1 MNIIQLSEQL
11 KDVPD
16 NFLLTEVQNPTGS
29 YPAYLVV
36 SELTRRKRMRSSA
49 VEEPPQTTVAED
61 LVSPQQPMQP
71 AGLGALAQPG
81 EMAAQDA
88 GAMEPPPPDPMGLGM
103 PMGMPMEQPQ
113 MMAGGGLVAFR
124 DGGDVIR
131 AQSGMFIDPTQDA
144 TTFEDEFER
153 YRPRGLSRLIGG
165 PQGIGAGNVRYQL
178 GQLGYSR
185 AEIDQMDPGMQRM
198 IVARAQ
204 IPEDSP
210 AAPVAPPVAP
220 PVAAPA
226 APAPSIDETLVQER
240 ATPRGT
246 DFNSRIM
253 QMISGGSAPT
263 AAPDRAAG
271 LSGLS
276 EALPDTATP
285 LMQQIIDEQRAG
297 MEGRRGSN
305 LNMALMQAG
314 LGMMASPATS
324 GIQGVAEGGLS
335 GLKAYREGM
344 ADIQKSE
351 QLMQASQLELAKAQD
366 ARSRGLFDLQLKSE
380 ANAAQLAQQARTSQ
394 LQGAQILA
402 TLEAA
407 NIRSTRGLG
416 DVTPSPSEMKAAEDL
431 ADKRIMELVT
441 QGQIKPASPQ
451 AATMKQQLVQ
461 QYLAQSGKVYMPM
474 STSAGPQQF
483 DFNAL
488 MGQ

>member
-36 SELTRRKRMRSSA
+36 SELTRRKRMREGA
-49 VEEPPQTTVAED
+49 VKEAPQTTVVED
-61 LVSPQQPMQP
+61 LTTPQQPMQQPMQP

-81 EMAAQDA
+81 EMAAQDV
-88 GAMEPPPPDPMGLGM
+88 GVMEAPDPMGLGM
-103 PMGMPMEQPQ
+103 PMDMPMEQPQ

-131 AQSGMFIDPTQDA
+131 AQSGMFVDPTQDA
-144 TTFEDEFER
+144 TTFEEEFER
-153 YRPRGLSRLIGG
+153 YRPTGLSRLIGG
-165 PQGIGAGNVRYQL
+165 PQGIGASNVRYQL

-210 AAPVAPPVAP
+210 AAPAPVVAAAPP
-220 PVAAPA
+220 AA
-226 APAPSIDETLVQER
+226 APSIDETLLQER
-240 ATPRGT
+240 TTPRGSGS
-246 DFNSRIM
+246 DSRIM
-253 QMISGGSAPT
+253 QMISGGPAPT
-263 AAPDRAAG
+263 ASSDRAAG
-271 LSGLS
+271 IKELG
-276 EALPDTATP
+276 EMLPDTATP
-285 LMQQIIDEQRAG
+285 LMQKIIDEQRAG
-297 MEGRRGSN
+297 MAGRRESN
-305 LNMALMQAG
+305 LNMALIQAG

-344 ADIQKSE
+344 SEIQKSE

-366 ARSRGLFDLQLKSE
+366 ARSRGLFDLQLKME
-380 ANAAQLAQQARTSQ
+380 QNAAQLAHQARVAE

-407 NIRSTRGLG
+407 RIRSETTQTPKFASEP
-416 DVTPSPSEMKAAEDL
+416 DVERVKSAIRQRMILENKDLKVGTPEFNQRLEQETQRYFMGKNQLYSPM
-431 ADKRIMELVT
+431 
-441 QGQIKPASPQ
+441 ASQ
-451 AATMKQQLVQ
+451 A
-461 QYLAQSGKVYMPM
+461 
-474 STSAGPQQF
+474 QQF
-483 DFNAL
+483 NFADL
-488 MGQ
+488 MAQP

>member
-29 YPAYLVV
+29 YPSYLVV
-36 SELTRRKRMRSSA
+36 TELTRRKRMRSSA

-88 GAMEPPPPDPMGLGM
+88 GAMEPPPDPMGLGM

-210 AAPVAPPVAP
+210 AAPVAPPVAAP
-220 PVAAPA
+220 APA

-246 DFNSRIM
+246 DFNSRIL
-253 QMISGGSAPT
+253 QMISAGTAPT
-263 AAPDRAAG
+263 PAPDRAAG
-271 LSGLS
+271 LRGLS
-276 EALPDTATP
+276 EALPDTASP

-380 ANAAQLAQQARTSQ
+380 ANAAQLAEQGRTAQ
-394 LQGAQILA
+394 RQGAQILA

>member
-36 SELTRRKRMRSSA
+36 SELTRRKRMREGA
-49 VEEPPQTTVAED
+49 VKEAPQTTVVED
-61 LVSPQQPMQP
+61 LTTPQQPMQQPMQP

-81 EMAAQDA
+81 EMAAQDV
-88 GAMEPPPPDPMGLGM
+88 GVMEAPDPMGLGM
-103 PMGMPMEQPQ
+103 PMDMPMEQPQ

-131 AQSGMFIDPTQDA
+131 AQSGMFVDPTQDA
-144 TTFEDEFER
+144 TTFEEEFER
-153 YRPRGLSRLIGG
+153 YRPTGLSRLIGG
-165 PQGIGAGNVRYQL
+165 PQGIGASNVRYQL

-210 AAPVAPPVAP
+210 AAPAPVVAAAPP
-220 PVAAPA
+220 AA
-226 APAPSIDETLVQER
+226 APSIDETLLQER
-240 ATPRGT
+240 TTPRGSGS
-246 DFNSRIM
+246 DSRIM
-253 QMISGGSAPT
+253 QMISGGSAPI
-263 AAPDRAAG
+263 ASSDRAAG
-271 LSGLS
+271 IKELG
-276 EALPDTATP
+276 EMLPDTATP
-285 LMQQIIDEQRAG
+285 LMQKIIDEQRAG
-297 MEGRRGSN
+297 MAGRRESN
-305 LNMALMQAG
+305 LNMALIQAG

-344 ADIQKSE
+344 SEIQKSE

-366 ARSRGLFDLQLKSE
+366 ARSRGLFDLQLKME
-380 ANAAQLAQQARTSQ
+380 QNAAQLAHQARVAE
-394 LQGAQILA
+394 LQVAQILA

-407 NIRSTRGLG
+407 RIRSTRSLG

-441 QGQIKPASPQ
+441 QGKIKPASPD
-451 AATMKQQLVQ
+451 AAAMKQQFVQ
-461 QYLAQSGKVYMPM
+461 QYLIQSGKVYMPM

-483 DFNAL
+483 NFADL
-488 MGQ
+488 MAQP